1 MRYAIIA
8 LTVYLAVAIQTTLVD
23 SIRIGQFGLEIPA
36 MVAVAV
42 VLLQGG
48 NGALVLVGAIGL
60 LEDALWPGRM
70 GIALAW
76 YLLLGWGL
84 IEISERFDL
93 RRSSRRV
100 AGTGLFAGLLALGV
114 GVTRSSL
121 GEPTVALSAIG
132 LAAVGIGTSTAI
144 AAIPF
149 WIVLDWFS
157 GVARR
162 RLARYEA

>member
-23 SIRIGQFGLEIPA
+23 AIRIGQFGLEIPA

-42 VLLQGG
+42 VLLHGG
-48 NGALVLVGAIGL
+48 NGALVLVAAVGL

-76 YLLLGWGL
+76 YLLLGWGVL
-84 IEISERFDL
+84 EISERFDL
-93 RRSSRRV
+93 RPLTRRV
-100 AGTGLFAGLLALGV
+100 AVTGLFSGLLALGV
-114 GVTRSSL
+114 GVTRYSL

-132 LAAVGIGTSTAI
+132 ATAVGIGTSAAI

-149 WIVLDWFS
+149 WIVLDWLAS
-157 GVARR
+157 VAHR